1 MRAMKRSG
9 FWALVFAVVLA
20 VVALVLVVVGVVTHD
35 EPTLRDDAIAWDRSD
50 FPLEVCAEDT
60 RATAH
65 DGAPG
70 ELAHAIRVTNARL
83 GFSALVASPGGA
95 CDVRVTFGVAAE
107 AEWSSAAGAS
117 DEVQWVDPGG
127 YARWNH
133 GEKFC
138 DVGIVN
144 VVGELMQLTIQHELG
159 HCLGLDH
166 DTWEG
171 SIMRPVQSETPMGQL
186 PPWISDMDRKAI
198 RDRWL

>member
-1 MRAMKRSG
+1 MLKRH
-9 FWALVFAVVLA
+9 WMTI
-20 VVALVLVVVGVVTHD
+20 VVAVLGLVAIVLVVVGVATHE
-35 EPTLRDDAIAWDRSD
+35 EPTFRDDAIAWERSD
-50 FPLEVCAEDT
+50 FPLEVCADDV

-65 DGAPG
+65 DGARG

-83 GFSALVASPGGA
+83 GFAALVASPGEA

-107 AEWSSAAGAS
+107 AGGEWV
-117 DEVQWVDPGG
+117 EPGG
-127 YARWNH
+127 YARWDH

-144 VVGELMQLTIQHELG
+144 VVGELMQLAIQHELG

-166 DTWEG
+166 DSWEG
-171 SIMRPVQSETPMGQL
+171 SIMRPVQSETPMGEL
-186 PPWISDMDRKAI
+186 PPWISDTDRKAI